1 MIRVL
6 HIHTL
11 PIISGSG
18 INTFLSMR
26 GMDKS
31 LYAVDLAVAPGGPL
45 IELVGEHG
53 MKVHTFKHFVQPLDP
68 FKDLLALLDLYV
80 FLRRK
85 RYHVIHT
92 HNSKAGFIGRLAGKW
107 ARVPVIVHTVHGFA
121 FHDQEPPW
129 RQALFRNLERLAA
142 HWCDKMVFIS
152 QPLIDWAF
160 KEGITKN
167 SKVTRVYSGIELD
180 HFHPVSAEEKK
191 RIRKKWGIRPRDPVI
206 GMVSKLWEGKGH
218 ATLIQAF
225 REIQKEMDQAKLV
238 IVGEGYL
245 YEELVALV
253 DRLGLKDSVLFTGFQ
268 RDVFEIIATFDVA
281 VLPSFFEGMG
291 RVLLEA
297 MAMEKPVVASRVGGI
312 PDLVEDGV
320 NGFLVNPGKIQ
331 ELSAGL
337 LRVLRDK
344 KLARKL
350 GKQGR
355 KKTTDR
361 FSAEIMVQSI
371 DTIYRELLSAKG
383 ISLYA

>member
-31 LYAVDLAVAPGGPL
+31 LYAVELAVAPGGPL

-92 HNSKAGFIGRLAGKW
+92 HNSKAGFIGRVAGKW

-225 REIQKEMDQAKLV
+225 REIQKEMGEAKLV

-245 YEELVALV
+245 YKDLVAMV
-253 DRLGLKDSVLFTGFQ
+253 DRLGLKGSVLFTGFQ
-268 RDVFEIIATFDVA
+268 RDVAEIIATFDVA

-371 DTIYRELLSAKG
+371 DAIYRELLSAKG